1 MRRWI
6 AVGLL
11 ALLCAASGCD
21 RTTGKL
27 SPSQLTELQGEGIVR
42 REDDLWVRYSHGLG
56 TYRGGGWEEHRMSI
70 VVTGSRVL
78 IHRNERVILEIT
90 ERSTGH
96 YSVRRAGDRLSLHA
110 GEGRSA
116 RSWAFH
122 PADDPEG
129 WAKDIRAVIQ
139 KSAGAGRSS

>member
-1 MRRWI
+1 MRRWVV
-6 AVGLL
+6 AGLL
-11 ALLCAASGCD
+11 ALLGVASGCD
-21 RTTGKL
+21 RSTGKL
-27 SPSQLTELQGEGIVR
+27 SPSRLTELQGEGIVR

-56 TYRGGGWEEHRMSI
+56 TYRGGWEEHRMSI
-70 VVTGSRVL
+70 VVTGSRIL
-78 IHRNERVILEIT
+78 IHQNERVILEVT

-116 RSWAFH
+116 RNWAFH

-129 WAKDIRAVIQ
+129 WAKDMRAVI
-139 KSAGAGRSS
+139 KKTEGASRSS